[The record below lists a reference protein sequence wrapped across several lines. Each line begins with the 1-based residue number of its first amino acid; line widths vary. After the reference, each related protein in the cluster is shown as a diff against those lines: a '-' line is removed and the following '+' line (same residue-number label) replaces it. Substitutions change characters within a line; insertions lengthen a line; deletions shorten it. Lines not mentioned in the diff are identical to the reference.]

1 MHLFWAILNSNHRL
15 ADVRQARDAR
25 HLFGGAKGRT
35 EAKLLLWST
44 INSKLLLYP
53 LDLLRILPKTA
64 FSLPQSEAM
73 RAREESQAA
82 PSCYF

>member
-1 MHLFWAILNSNHRL
+1 MDSQGEL
-15 ADVRQARDAR
+15 ADVRKARNAKR
-25 HLFGGAKGRT
+25 LFGGAKGRT
-35 EAKLLLWST
+35 EVKLLLWST

-53 LDLLRILPKTA
+53 LDPSRILPKTA

-73 RAREESQAA
+73 RGREESQAA

>member
-15 ADVRQARDAR
+15 ADVRKTSDGK
-25 HLFGGAKGRT
+25 HLFGGAKGRR
-35 EAKLLLWST
+35 EVKLLLWST
-44 INSKLLLYP
+44 ITSKLLLYR

-73 RAREESQAA
+73 RGREESQAA